1 MKIAK
6 LALTLA
12 TLFFMGWALVE
23 SNSEKPNIWIQI
35 VGVALFFFAMARL
48 MQKTPS
54 NTHNHGPAEREFDAG
69 IKRDLINQ
77 EKEDKD
83 A

>member
-6 LALTLA
+6 IVLTLV

-23 SNSEKPNIWIQI
+23 SSKDKPNIWIQ
-35 VGVALFFFAMARL
+35 VAGVALFFFAMARL

-54 NTHNHGPAEREFDAG
+54 NTHHKGAAEREFDAG

-77 EKEDKD
+77 AKENKD

>member
-6 LALTLA
+6 IALTLV

-23 SNSEKPNIWIQI
+23 SSSEKPNIWIQVI
-35 VGVALFFFAMARL
+35 GVALFFFAMARL

-54 NTHNHGPAEREFDAG
+54 NTHNRGPAEREFDAG

-77 EKEDKD
+77 AKEDKD

>member
-6 LALTLA
+6 IIFNILI
-12 TLFFMGWALVE
+12 LFFMGWALVE
-23 SNSEKPNIWIQI
+23 SSKDEPNIWIQI
-35 VGVALFFFAMARL
+35 VGVALFFFAMAKL

-54 NTHNHGPAEREFDAG
+54 NTHQQGPAEREFDAG
-69 IKRDLINQ
+69 IKKDLINQ
-77 EKEDKD
+77 AKEEKD